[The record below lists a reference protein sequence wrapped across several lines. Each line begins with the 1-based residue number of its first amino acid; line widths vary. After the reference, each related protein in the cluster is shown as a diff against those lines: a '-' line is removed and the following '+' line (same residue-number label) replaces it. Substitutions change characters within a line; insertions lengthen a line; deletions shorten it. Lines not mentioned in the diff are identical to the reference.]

1 MPWQQMVIDST
12 GAVAPCCYW
21 GAYENNNP
29 PIGNLKTQTVDEIWN
44 GEGYQALRKGMASG
58 DLKAAGCAKCH
69 ALRQGNALGFE
80 QDPDSEGDFTTPYA
94 KNLRVL
100 RQEIAEGAAV
110 LEAKP
115 TIVSYTPSHRC
126 NIRCTHC
133 YQEST
138 RTVEVDRAEADEEIR
153 RLAPYLVRLVAGGG
167 EPFLLTTWKKFLSE
181 FDLSENPYLTFSK
194 STNATIVSDAVV
206 NQLEQFK
213 NLTLNISMDGVGKT
227 YERVRVGAKFD
238 QVAANVR
245 RLQGLVKRAPS
256 GLGYLGVSMCVMKSN
271 IRGLADFIGYANEE
285 RLPFGISP
293 VTSMP
298 PSENLRCFNGDPREE
313 MAGWKEAID
322 EALAELE
329 LYFPTL
335 GYLIGSGE
343 IPDELKQRRRLD
355 FEMLRNVIP
364 FELAEIPHRRITFRI
379 PEAPL
384 EQFRQTYG
392 SKLVAYIFKEGSPS
406 ALSDY
411 WAPIVHGTCEVW
423 LPEGKFFVN
432 IAGKWAPAGFW
443 DQLPFTVGP
452 SGLGLVRSTGLQAE
466 FAEQVPVG

>member
-1 MPWQQMVIDST
+1 MGWADPVDGRRSNEFKPRCHMPWQQMVIDST

-181 FDLSENPYLTFSK
+181 FDLSENPYLTFST

-227 YERVRVGAKFD
+227 YERVRVGGE
-238 QVAANVR
+238 VR
-245 RLQGLVKRAPS
+245 SGRSQCQAPS
-256 GLGYLGVSMCVMKSN
+256 GS
-271 IRGLADFIGYANEE
+271 REARPIGP
-285 RLPFGISP
+285 RLS
-293 VTSMP
+293 
-298 PSENLRCFNGDPREE
+298 
-313 MAGWKEAID
+313 
-322 EALAELE
+322 
-329 LYFPTL
+329 
-335 GYLIGSGE
+335 
-343 IPDELKQRRRLD
+343 RRLNVRD
-355 FEMLRNVIP
+355 EVEHPRSGGFHRLR
-364 FELAEIPHRRITFRI
+364 ER
-379 PEAPL
+379 
-384 EQFRQTYG
+384 G
-392 SKLVAYIFKEGSPS
+392 
-406 ALSDY
+406 
-411 WAPIVHGTCEVW
+411 
-423 LPEGKFFVN
+423 
-432 IAGKWAPAGFW
+432 APALRYLPGDVDAAERKPALLQRGPARGNGGLEGGDRRGF
-443 DQLPFTVGP
+443 
-452 SGLGLVRSTGLQAE
+452 SRA
-466 FAEQVPVG
+466 